1 MLLAHQAI
9 LANSV
14 VLAST
19 PIIPVSP
26 PVVVGC
32 PLIDHGAIRHPDQ
45 ENLHIGERAHIAVC
59 ILEFCVKWRMD
70 AVSVRLRTHPSR
82 AKQYKSGTSFFIWIA
97 WGCSSVTVKQG
108 SVMWPI

>member
-19 PIIPVSP
+19 RIVPVSP

-32 PLIDHGAIRHPDQ
+32 PLIDHGPIRYPEHGK
-45 ENLHIGERAHIAVC
+45 LHIGERAHIAVC
-59 ILEFCVKWRMD
+59 ILEFCVKWHMD
-70 AVSVRLRTHPSR
+70 AVSVRRCIPARRSNTKAGR
-82 AKQYKSGTSFFIWIA
+82 AFSLGLPRDIRL
-97 WGCSSVTVKQG
+97 
-108 SVMWPI
+108 

>member
-19 PIIPVSP
+19 RTAPAISSLVI
-26 PVVVGC
+26 GC
-32 PLIDHGAIRHPDQ
+32 PLIDHGAICPPDQ
-45 ENLHIGERAHIAVC
+45 GKFHIGERVHIAVC

-70 AVSVRLRTHPSR
+70 AVSVRL
-82 AKQYKSGTSFFIWIA
+82 
-97 WGCSSVTVKQG
+97 CSSCDVADLADPPALRMRPV
-108 SVMWPI
+108 